1 MSDMDKPLRPQDLLE
16 RDEKTR
22 QIHIERLQNEI
33 GTLNQQWSEMQ
44 KRIEAGQANEDEMA
58 KLQKDALGIQRAI
71 LAKRAELIERE
82 KDLVWS
88 SGDNKTRH

>member
-22 QIHIERLQNEI
+22 QIHIERLKNEI
-33 GTLNQQWSEMQ
+33 GTLNQRWSEMQ
-44 KRIEAGQANEDEMA
+44 KRIEAGKANEDEMK
-58 KLQKDALGIQRAI
+58 KLQEDALGIQRNI
-71 LAKRAELIERE
+71 LAKRAELIDRE

-88 SGDNKTRH
+88 PGDNKTRH